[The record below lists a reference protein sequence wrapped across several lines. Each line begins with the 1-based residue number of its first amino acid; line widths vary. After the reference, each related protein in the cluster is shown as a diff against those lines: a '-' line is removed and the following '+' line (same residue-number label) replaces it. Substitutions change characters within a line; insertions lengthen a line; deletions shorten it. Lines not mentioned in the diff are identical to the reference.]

1 MPDPHTRPAR
11 PIPSPDELKARRE
24 VLRVLGASAL
34 GLPLSA
40 CGTGWG
46 SVSLPGLGGSPS
58 VEAQIPRAGL
68 PGSVPT
74 DPAQLDPVPPA
85 ELAAAQQRRSRVVQ
99 PAGPQRIL
107 PRRIRPGGTIGL
119 AAPAGVLR
127 SRGQLQEAIS
137 DVESLGF
144 RTKTGRHVLA
154 RFGFL
159 AGTDAQRAED
169 LMRLFADPDV
179 DAILAVRG
187 GWGCARI
194 LPLLDYEVIRQNPK
208 PLIGY
213 SDITAL
219 LLAIYAKT
227 GLVTF
232 HGPVGV
238 STWQGETVRS
248 FLRVLVDGLPLRIGP
263 ETRSNRMATRTIRG
277 GVAEGPLAGGNLS
290 VIAGMAGSE
299 YLPDLAD
306 HVLFF
311 EEVGEEAY
319 RLDRLLTGL
328 ALTGMF
334 DDPAAV
340 VFGQCSSCGSSSG
353 RSAEVVIREHLERIA
368 SPSWLGAQ
376 IGHVSPVHTLPI
388 GLPVQADANAGT
400 LEFSPAVQR
409 G

>member
-1 MPDPHTRPAR
+1 MPSI
-11 PIPSPDELKARRE
+11 PI
-24 VLRVLGASAL
+24 
-34 GLPLSA
+34 
-40 CGTGWG
+40 
-46 SVSLPGLGGSPS
+46 PGLGPKPIE
-58 VEAQIPRAGL
+58 VDLPQAGA
-68 PGSVPT
+68 PGPVPT
-74 DPAQLDPVPPA
+74 DPATLDRVPPA
-85 ELAAAQQRRSRVVQ
+85 ELAEAQRRPRVLQ
-99 PAGPQRIL
+99 PRPQRIL
-107 PRRIRPGGTIGL
+107 PRRIREGGTIGL

-127 SRGQLQEAIS
+127 SQDQLSDAIA
-137 DVESLGF
+137 DVASLGF
-144 RTKTGRHVLA
+144 QVKTGRHLLA

-169 LMRLFADPDV
+169 LMDLFADPDV

-194 LPLLDYEVIRQNPK
+194 LPLLDYDVIRQNPK

-238 STWQGETVRS
+238 STWRGDTVRS
-248 FLRVLVDGLPLRIGP
+248 FLNVLVEGRPLRIGP
-263 ETRSNRMATRTIRG
+263 ETRSNRMATSTVRG
-277 GVAEGPLAGGNLS
+277 GVAEGPFAGGNLS
-290 VIAGMAGSE
+290 VIAGLAGSP
-299 YLPDLAD
+299 YLPDLTD
-306 HVLFF
+306 HVVFF

-319 RLDRLLTGL
+319 RVDRLLTGL
-328 ALTGMF
+328 ELAGVL

-353 RSAEVVIREHLERIA
+353 RSAEAVIREHLSRVT

-388 GLPVQADANAGT
+388 GLPVQADADAGT
-400 LEFSPAVQR
+400 LEFAPAVQR